1 MKSSIQIKKIAE
13 NVINIEYRSIQ
24 NLINSI
30 DDDFVQAVKLISESK
45 GRLIVAGVGKSANI
59 SSKLVATFNSTGQPS
74 VFLHAADAIH
84 GDLGNVQKND
94 IVICLSKSGNTEE
107 IKLLTSNLKILGN
120 KIISICGNP
129 SSFLVNHSDINI
141 NASVIEE
148 ACPHDLAPTSSTTA
162 QLVLGDALAI
172 CLLENRGFSKEDF
185 ARFHPGGILGKK
197 LSMKVDNIINNK
209 IPLVFENDEL
219 KDIIIEISENR
230 LGATVVCNDKKDIVG
245 MITDGDLRRCFEN
258 NNEFSNLKA
267 KEIMTQSPKKID
279 SQSLVYDAFKIMKSH
294 NITQL
299 IVVDNDS
306 YKGIIHLHDIIKEGI
321 VQ

>member
-1 MKSSIQIKKIAE
+1 MKSSIEIKKIAE

-30 DDDFVQAVKLISESK
+30 NDDFVRAVKLISESK

-129 SSFLVNHSDINI
+129 SSFLVKHSDINI

-172 CLLENRGFSKEDF
+172 CLLEYRGFSKEDF

-197 LSMKVDNIINNK
+197 LSMKVENIINNK

-299 IVVDNDS
+299 IVVENDS

>member
-1 MKSSIQIKKIAE
+1 MKSSIEIKKIAE
-13 NVINIEYRSIQ
+13 NVINIEYKSIQ
-24 NLINSI
+24 NLVNSI

-129 SSFLVNHSDINI
+129 SSFLVKHSDINI

-172 CLLENRGFSKEDF
+172 CLLEYRGFSKEDF

-197 LSMKVDNIINNK
+197 LSMKVENIINNK

-299 IVVDNDS
+299 IVVENDL

>member
-1 MKSSIQIKKIAE
+1 MKSSIEIKKIAE

-30 DDDFVQAVKLISESK
+30 NDDFVRAVKLISESR

-74 VFLHAADAIH
+74 IFLHAADAIH

-107 IKLLTSNLKILGN
+107 IRLLTSNLKILGN
-120 KIISICGNP
+120 NIISICGNP
-129 SSFLVNHSDINI
+129 SSFLVKNSDINI
-141 NASVIEE
+141 NAYVSEE

-172 CLLENRGFSKEDF
+172 CLLEYREFSKEDF

-197 LSMKVDNIINNK
+197 LSLKVERIINDK
-209 IPLVFENDEL
+209 VPLVFEDDLL
-219 KDIIIEISENR
+219 KDIVMEISENR
-230 LGATVVCNDKKDIVG
+230 LGATAVCDDKKNIVG
-245 MITDGDLRRCFEN
+245 MITDGDLRRCFES
-258 NNEFSNLKA
+258 NNEFSNLIA

-299 IVVDNDS
+299 IVVES
-306 YKGIIHLHDIIKEGI
+306 GAYKGIIHLHDIIKEGI

>member
-1 MKSSIQIKKIAE
+1 MKSSIEIKKIAE
-13 NVINIEYRSIQ
+13 NVINIEYRSIE

-129 SSFLVNHSDINI
+129 SSFLVKHSDINI

-172 CLLENRGFSKEDF
+172 CLLEYRGFSKEDF

-209 IPLVFENDEL
+209 IPLVFENDDL

-230 LGATVVCNDKKDIVG
+230 LGATVVCNDKKDIFG

-267 KEIMTQSPKKID
+267 KEIMTKSPKKINN
-279 SQSLVYDAFKIMKSH
+279 QSLVYDAFKIMKSH

-299 IVVDNDS
+299 IVVENGL

>member
-1 MKSSIQIKKIAE
+1 MKSSIEIKKIAE

-129 SSFLVNHSDINI
+129 SSFLVKHSDINI

-172 CLLENRGFSKEDF
+172 CLLEYRGFSKEDF

-279 SQSLVYDAFKIMKSH
+279 SQSLVYDAFNIMKSH

-299 IVVDNDS
+299 IVVENDS

>member
-1 MKSSIQIKKIAE
+1 MKSSIEIKKIAE

-129 SSFLVNHSDINI
+129 SSFLVKHSDINI

-172 CLLENRGFSKEDF
+172 CLLEYRGFSKEDF

-299 IVVDNDS
+299 IVVENDL

>member
-1 MKSSIQIKKIAE
+1 MKSSIEIKKIAE

-129 SSFLVNHSDINI
+129 SSFLVKHSDINI

-172 CLLENRGFSKEDF
+172 CLLEYRGFSKEDF

-197 LSMKVDNIINNK
+197 LSMKVENIINNK

-279 SQSLVYDAFKIMKSH
+279 SQSLVYDAFKVMKSH

-299 IVVDNDS
+299 IVVENDT
-306 YKGIIHLHDIIKEGI
+306 YRGIIHLHDIIKEGI

>member
-1 MKSSIQIKKIAE
+1 MKSSIEIKKIAE

-129 SSFLVNHSDINI
+129 SSFLVKHSDINI

-172 CLLENRGFSKEDF
+172 CLLEYRGFSKEDF

-197 LSMKVDNIINNK
+197 LYMKVDNIINNK

-258 NNEFSNLKA
+258 NKEFSNLEA

-299 IVVDNDS
+299 IVVENDS

>member
-1 MKSSIQIKKIAE
+1 MKSSIEIKKIAE
-13 NVINIEYRSIQ
+13 DVINIEYKSIQ

-129 SSFLVNHSDINI
+129 SSFLVKHSDINI

-172 CLLENRGFSKEDF
+172 CLLEYRGFSKEDF

-279 SQSLVYDAFKIMKSH
+279 SQSLAYDAFKIMKSH

-299 IVVDNDS
+299 IVVENDS

>member
-1 MKSSIQIKKIAE
+1 MKSSIEIKKIAE

-129 SSFLVNHSDINI
+129 SSFLVKHSDINI

-172 CLLENRGFSKEDF
+172 CLLEYRGFSKEDF

-267 KEIMTQSPKKID
+267 KEIMTKSPKKID

-299 IVVDNDS
+299 IVVENDS

>member
-1 MKSSIQIKKIAE
+1 MKSSIEIKKIAE

-129 SSFLVNHSDINI
+129 SSFLVKHSDINI

-172 CLLENRGFSKEDF
+172 CLLEYRGFSKEDF

-197 LSMKVDNIINNK
+197 LSMKVENIINNK

-299 IVVDNDS
+299 IVVENDL

>member
-1 MKSSIQIKKIAE
+1 MKSSIEIKKIAE

-129 SSFLVNHSDINI
+129 SSFLVKHSDINI
-141 NASVIEE
+141 NAFVSEE

-172 CLLENRGFSKEDF
+172 CLLEYRGFSKEDF

-197 LSMKVDNIINNK
+197 LSMKVENIINNK

-299 IVVDNDS
+299 IVVENDS
-306 YKGIIHLHDIIKEGI
+306 YKGIVHLHDIIKEGI

>member
-1 MKSSIQIKKIAE
+1 MKSSIEIKKIAE

-30 DDDFVQAVKLISESK
+30 DENFVKAVKLISESK

-94 IVICLSKSGNTEE
+94 VVICLSKSGNTEE
-107 IKLLTSNLKILGN
+107 IKLLTSNLRILGN
-120 KIISICGNP
+120 KIISICGNQ
-129 SSFLVNHSDINI
+129 SSFLVKHSDINI
-141 NASVIEE
+141 NSSVIEE

-172 CLLENRGFSKEDF
+172 CLLEYRGFSKEDF

-197 LSMKVDNIINNK
+197 LSMKVEDIINNK

-219 KDIIIEISENR
+219 KDIVIEISENR

-299 IVVDNDS
+299 IVVENDS
-306 YKGIIHLHDIIKEGI
+306 YKGIVHLHDIIKEGI
-321 VQ
+321 V

>member
-1 MKSSIQIKKIAE
+1 MKSSIEIKKIAE

-129 SSFLVNHSDINI
+129 SSFLVKHSDINI

-172 CLLENRGFSKEDF
+172 CLLEYRGFSKEDF
-185 ARFHPGGILGKK
+185 ARFHPGGVLGKK
-197 LSMKVDNIINNK
+197 LSMKVENIINNK

-299 IVVDNDS
+299 IVVENDL

>member
-1 MKSSIQIKKIAE
+1 MKSSIEIKKIAE

-24 NLINSI
+24 NLTDSIN
-30 DDDFVQAVKLISESK
+30 DDFVRAVKLISESN

-107 IKLLTSNLKILGN
+107 IRSLTSNLKILGN
-120 KIISICGNP
+120 KIISICGNQ
-129 SSFLVNHSDINI
+129 SSFLVKNSDINI
-141 NASVIEE
+141 NAFVSEE

-172 CLLENRGFSKEDF
+172 CLLEYRGFSKEDF

-197 LSMKVDNIINNK
+197 LSLKVDSIINDK
-209 IPLVFENDEL
+209 VPLVFEDDML
-219 KDIIIEISENR
+219 KDIVIEISENR
-230 LGATVVCNDKKDIVG
+230 LGATAVCDDKKNIVG

-258 NNEFSNLKA
+258 NTELSNLRA
-267 KEIMTQSPKKID
+267 KEIMTQSAKKID

-299 IVVDNDS
+299 IVVENGS

>member
-1 MKSSIQIKKIAE
+1 MKSSIEIKKIAE

-30 DDDFVQAVKLISESK
+30 NDDFVQAVKLISESK

-74 VFLHAADAIH
+74 IFLHAADAIH

-129 SSFLVNHSDINI
+129 SSFLVKHSDINI

-172 CLLENRGFSKEDF
+172 CLLEYRGFSKEDF

-197 LSMKVDNIINNK
+197 LSMKVEDIINNK

-299 IVVDNDS
+299 IVVENDS

>member
-1 MKSSIQIKKIAE
+1 MKSSIEIKKIAE

-30 DDDFVQAVKLISESK
+30 NDDFVRAVKLISESK

-107 IKLLTSNLKILGN
+107 IRLLTSNLKILGN

-129 SSFLVNHSDINI
+129 SSFLVKNSDINI
-141 NASVIEE
+141 NAYVSEE

-172 CLLENRGFSKEDF
+172 CLLEYREFSKEDF

-197 LSMKVDNIINNK
+197 LSLKVESIINDK
-209 IPLVFENDEL
+209 IPLVFEDDLL
-219 KDIIIEISENR
+219 KDIVIEISENR
-230 LGATVVCNDKKDIVG
+230 LGATAVCDDKKNIVG

-258 NNEFSNLKA
+258 NTEISNLRA

-299 IVVDNDS
+299 IVLENGL

>member
-1 MKSSIQIKKIAE
+1 MKSSIEIKKIAE

-129 SSFLVNHSDINI
+129 SSFLVKHSDINI

-172 CLLENRGFSKEDF
+172 CLLEYRGFSKEDF

-197 LSMKVDNIINNK
+197 LSMKVENIINNK

-279 SQSLVYDAFKIMKSH
+279 SQSLVYDAFKTMKSH
-294 NITQL
+294 SITQL
-299 IVVDNDS
+299 IVVENDS

>member
-1 MKSSIQIKKIAE
+1 MKSSIEIKKIAE

-129 SSFLVNHSDINI
+129 SSFLVKHSDINI

-172 CLLENRGFSKEDF
+172 CLLEYRGFSKKDF

-197 LSMKVDNIINNK
+197 LSMKVENIINNK

-258 NNEFSNLKA
+258 NNEFSNLEA

-299 IVVDNDS
+299 IVVENDS

>member
-1 MKSSIQIKKIAE
+1 MKSSIEIKKIAE
-13 NVINIEYRSIQ
+13 NVINIESRSIQ

-30 DDDFVQAVKLISESK
+30 DSAFVQAVKLISESK

-129 SSFLVNHSDINI
+129 SSFLVKHSDINI

-172 CLLENRGFSKEDF
+172 CLLEYRGFSKEDF

-258 NNEFSNLKA
+258 NNEFSNLEA

-279 SQSLVYDAFKIMKSH
+279 SKSLVYDAFKIMKSH

-299 IVVDNDS
+299 IVVENDS

>member
-1 MKSSIQIKKIAE
+1 MKSSIEIKKIAE

-45 GRLIVAGVGKSANI
+45 GRLIVAGVGKSAII

-74 VFLHAADAIH
+74 IFLHAADAIH

-129 SSFLVNHSDINI
+129 SSFLVKHSDINI

-172 CLLENRGFSKEDF
+172 CLLEYRGFSKEDF
-185 ARFHPGGILGKK
+185 ARFHPGGVLGKK
-197 LSMKVDNIINNK
+197 LSMKVENIINNK

-245 MITDGDLRRCFEN
+245 MITDGDLRRCFEIN
-258 NNEFSNLKA
+258 DEFSNLKA

-299 IVVDNDS
+299 IVVENYS